1 MAFGAPSSLQANLI
15 VYWIYLQMNVWM
27 IHALLDYGGAMGTTI
42 SNGEY
47 LEIKSFLVILQLWF
61 KILTKVLLEYM
72 AQIMRMQNGTSL
84 Q

>member
-1 MAFGAPSSLQANLI
+1 MVFGVPSSLQANQI

-27 IHALLDYGGAMGTTI
+27 IHVQLDYGGAMGTII

-61 KILTKVLLEYM
+61 KILTKILLEYM